1 MPAFAGMTKKGGKL
15 SLKRLIALGVAAG
28 ILVGLIGG
36 IWLLTGWNAAG
47 PARQPTPVIIASG
60 SSIAGAG
67 RSLEQAGVLESAEAF
82 RLRARLFGDDKP
94 IRAGEYE
101 VPAGAS
107 PSDIL
112 ALLQSGKT
120 LQRFVVIPEG
130 LPSILVHERLMRAPH
145 LTGDVAVPEE
155 GSVLPDSYSYQRGE
169 SRAAVVQRMQ
179 EAMDEEWA
187 RLWPTRKPH
196 SVVSNRNEAITL
208 ASIVEKETAKPDER
222 RMVAGALSNRLRIGM
237 MLGADATTIYPI
249 TKGRPLGRMIRR
261 SELDDPNPYNTRAV
275 GGLPP
280 GPITNPGRESIA
292 AVLDPGQTD
301 ALYYVADGTGGHV
314 FARTLQE
321 HNANVARW
329 RAIRRARGE
338 M

>member
-1 MPAFAGMTKKGGKL
+1 VTR
-15 SLKRLIALGVAAG
+15 SLKRLIAFAVAAG
-28 ILVGLIGG
+28 ILTGLAVG
-36 IWLLTGWNAAG
+36 IWLLAGWSAAG
-47 PARQPTPVIIASG
+47 PAKQPTPVVIAPG
-60 SSIAGAG
+60 SSMAAAA
-67 RSLEQAGVLESAEAF
+67 RSLEQAGVLGSADSF
-82 RLRARLFGDDKP
+82 LLRARLFGGDKP

-107 PSDIL
+107 PADIL

-120 LQRFVVIPEG
+120 LQRFVVVPEG
-130 LPSILVHERLMRAPH
+130 LPSILVHERLMRAPF
-145 LTGDVAVPEE
+145 LTGPVPVPEE

-169 SRAAVVQRMQ
+169 SRAAVLKRMQ
-179 EAMDEEWA
+179 DAMDKEWV
-187 RLWPTRKPH
+187 RLWPTRKPG
-196 SVVSNRNEAITL
+196 SAVSNRNEAITL
-208 ASIVEKETAKPDER
+208 ASIVEKETAKPSER
-222 RMVAGALSNRLRIGM
+222 RMVAGVLSNRLRIGM

-292 AVLDPGQTD
+292 AVLDPAQTE